1 MSSLE
6 ELIMD
11 DDFDVEEI
19 SFDDE
24 CSTEGVKTSSLPE
37 PRLELEGVLIEEE
50 LVFIKDLCSENPN
63 EDTLP
68 LFVVFGKESIQ
79 AGNLNLE
86 LGNVLNLNYLG
97 NSKYVLRLI
106 GSGNSVELLSR
117 NVKEEDVLRLL
128 NFIKVRF

>member
-6 ELIMD
+6 ELIM

-24 CSTEGVKTSSLPE
+24 FSTEGVKTSSLPE

-50 LVFIKDLCSENPN
+50 LIFIKDLCSENPN

-106 GSGNSVELLSR
+106 GSGNSVELLSK